1 MVKNLCTCLST
12 RICKYGVFMNLNY
25 FKHSGLI
32 MQLTNL
38 NSSYLLISYFNKTY
52 KKVIFLN
59 LFKILNSKAKSTV
72 LVNTSNSG
80 LCSSSKINSKVLFLI

>member
-1 MVKNLCTCLST
+1 
-12 RICKYGVFMNLNY
+12 
-25 FKHSGLI
+25 

-38 NSSYLLISYFNKTY
+38 NSSYLLISYLNKTY

-80 LCSSSKINSKVLFLI
+80 LCSSPKINSKVLFLI

>member
-1 MVKNLCTCLST
+1 
-12 RICKYGVFMNLNY
+12 
-25 FKHSGLI
+25 

-38 NSSYLLISYFNKTY
+38 NNSYLLITYFNKTY

-59 LFKILNSKAKSTV
+59 LFKILNSKAKSNV

>member
-1 MVKNLCTCLST
+1 
-12 RICKYGVFMNLNY
+12 
-25 FKHSGLI
+25 

-72 LVNTSNSG
+72 LVNASNSG